1 MLNYCTY
8 IIDNPLLQVQ
18 TLRIIGSK
26 WVVMTCRRTGPV
38 SRIPFFPPI
47 VYTLRRG
54 TSTIGL
60 DNANK
65 SSVQWVHLK
74 FTAYSWRQSFPMKT
88 SVMIMS
94 FEGVVRRE
102 WCKLKLLLRSFSTG
116 KWRFHSICASWWRVD
131 VLWRLEFLTSSWW
144 KYWVILFISDK
155 GSTIGCSN

>member
-1 MLNYCTY
+1 MSCH
-8 IIDNPLLQVQ
+8 DLQKDWACVENFVF
-18 TLRIIGSK
+18 SAN
-26 WVVMTCRRTGPV
+26 
-38 SRIPFFPPI
+38 
-47 VYTLRRG
+47 LRRG

-65 SSVQWVHLK
+65 SSVQRVHLK

-102 WCKLKLLLRSFSTG
+102 WCKLKFLLRSFSTG

-144 KYWVILFISDK
+144 KYRVILFILDK